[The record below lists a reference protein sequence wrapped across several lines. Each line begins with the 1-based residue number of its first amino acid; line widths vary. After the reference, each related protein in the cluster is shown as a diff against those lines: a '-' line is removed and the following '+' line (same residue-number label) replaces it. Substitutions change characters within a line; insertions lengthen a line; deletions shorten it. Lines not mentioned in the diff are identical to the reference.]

1 MDGLVTVEHILRR
14 FMEAAHLNTLTEV
27 AAAIGVSSNSISGW
41 KARDSIGILFENI
54 YPYLLQNDISVYYV
68 MFGIGRK
75 DIKISEL
82 LNGEGIE
89 GRLKRLEEMIKEL
102 SKR

>member
-27 AAAIGVSSNSISGW
+27 AAVIGVSSNSISGW

-54 YPYLLQNDISVYYV
+54 
-68 MFGIGRK
+68 
-75 DIKISEL
+75 
-82 LNGEGIE
+82 
-89 GRLKRLEEMIKEL
+89 
-102 SKR
+102 

>member
-27 AAAIGVSSNSISGW
+27 AAVIGVSSNSISGW

-54 YPYLLQNDISVYYV
+54 YHIYCKTIYPYTTLCLES
-68 MFGIGRK
+68 GE
-75 DIKISEL
+75 KIS
-82 LNGEGIE
+82 
-89 GRLKRLEEMIKEL
+89 RYR
-102 SKR
+102 SY

>member
-27 AAAIGVSSNSISGW
+27 AAVIGVSSNSISGW

>member
-1 MDGLVTVEHILRR
+1 MDGLVTVEYILRR

-27 AAAIGVSSNSISGW
+27 AAVIGVSSNSISGW